1 MRSASFVL
9 FFTAALSMAQQ
20 AAAPKPS
27 IVEGKVVNSVT
38 GGTLRKSEV
47 TLSTSLISE
56 EVEAAM
62 TKLGVDPDGGTPGA
76 PKADRKT
83 FSVTT
88 DATGKFR
95 FQAPAG
101 DYFLTAKHA
110 AFVDGTYKPEGKF
123 ALNNKL
129 HLTAGDELTGVTI
142 RLVPQGAVSGR
153 VIDEDGDPIAGA
165 SVTAQAYHYAGNG
178 KRKPTPLDFDHTN
191 DRGEFRLGKLAPGHY
206 YIAADSAMAN
216 PMAEAPA
223 APADGSPEMGYVITY
238 YPKTTDITLA
248 ASVDV
253 AAGADLSGF
262 VIQLQKSRVARIKG
276 KLQGPDGA
284 PMKNAQLMLLPA
296 GDASSMH
303 VRNVDDPQGRFEIA
317 NLQPGTYTLMIMQMT
332 GATPT
337 MHMQPLTIPAE
348 GLSNLQ
354 LGAQSDGSV
363 QGTVVVAG
371 DGKVPFKGLNVALKG
386 DEDAPMMPVYGPV
399 SETGAFTL
407 NKVGQAPYVVGIQ
420 AMPAGTYLKSVQWGG
435 REMLGR
441 PVDFA
446 AGFTGNLQVVLGTDG
461 GQVEVTV
468 SRDDKPVGNATV
480 VLLPADPAARLEE
493 NTSNEESDASGHVT
507 FGDVPPGNY
516 LVLAWEKVDE
526 GAWFD
531 PALVK
536 AVEAQAVKVGVGP
549 KGHEKAAVGAISAK

>member
-1 MRSASFVL
+1 MRSASLVL

-20 AAAPKPS
+20 GAAPRPS
-27 IVEGKVVNSVT
+27 IVEGKVVNSIT
-38 GGTLRKSEV
+38 GETLRKSEV
-47 TLSTSLISE
+47 TLSTTLISE

-62 TKLGVDPDGGTPGA
+62 AKLGVDPDGGTPDT
-76 PKADRKT
+76 PKAARKT

-88 DATGKFR
+88 DAAGKFR
-95 FQAPAG
+95 FEAPAG

-110 AFVDGTYKPEGKF
+110 AFLDATYKPEGKF
-123 ALNNKL
+123 AVNKKL
-129 HLTAGDELTGVTI
+129 HLTAGDELTGVSI
-142 RLVPQGAVSGR
+142 RLAPHGAVSGR

-165 SVTAQAYHYAGNG
+165 SVTAQVYNYSGNG
-178 KRKPTPLDFDHTN
+178 KRKLMPLDFDHTN
-191 DRGEFRLGKLAPGHY
+191 DRGEFRLGKLAAGHY
-206 YIAADSAMAN
+206 YIAADSAMVN

-238 YPKTTDITLA
+238 YPKATDITLA

-262 VIQLQKSRVARIKG
+262 VIPLQKSRVARIKG
-276 KLQGPDGA
+276 KLQGPDGV

-296 GDASSMH
+296 GNAASMH
-303 VRNVDDPQGRFEIA
+303 MKMVSDPQGRFEIA
-317 NLQPGTYTLMIMQMT
+317 NLQPGTYTLMITQMT

-337 MHMQPLTIPAE
+337 LHMQPLTIPAE

-354 LGAQSDGSV
+354 LGAQTDGSV
-363 QGTVVVAG
+363 QGTVVLAG
-371 DGKVPFKGLNVALKG
+371 DGKVSFKNLSVALKG
-386 DEDAPMMPVYGPV
+386 DDYTPMMPVYAAV

-407 NKVGQAPYVVGIQ
+407 NQVGQAPYVVGIQ
-420 AMPAGTYLKSVQWGG
+420 ALPAGAYLKSVQWSG

-441 PVDFA
+441 PVDFE

-468 SRDDKPVGNATV
+468 SRDDKPVGSATV
-480 VLLPADPAARLEE
+480 VLLPADPSARLEE
-493 NTSNEESDASGHVT
+493 NTKDEESDASGHAT
-507 FGDVPPGNY
+507 FNDVPPGSY

-536 AVEAQAVKVGVGP
+536 ALETHAVKVAVGV
-549 KGHEKAAVGAISAK
+549 KGHEKAAVGVIGAK